1 MLHTCVGP
9 SGLSEGFGSV
19 GSALCFWTA
28 AERHAA
34 AAAAAAAVVVV
45 VVRDE
50 LISWSFIIIS

>member
-34 AAAAAAAVVVV
+34 AAAAAATVVV

>member
-9 SGLSEGFGSV
+9 SGLSGGFGSV

-34 AAAAAAAVVVV
+34 AAAAAATVVV

>member
-9 SGLSEGFGSV
+9 SGLSGGFGSV

-34 AAAAAAAVVVV
+34 AAATVVV

>member
-34 AAAAAAAVVVV
+34 AAAATVVV

-50 LISWSFIIIS
+50 LISWSFIIII